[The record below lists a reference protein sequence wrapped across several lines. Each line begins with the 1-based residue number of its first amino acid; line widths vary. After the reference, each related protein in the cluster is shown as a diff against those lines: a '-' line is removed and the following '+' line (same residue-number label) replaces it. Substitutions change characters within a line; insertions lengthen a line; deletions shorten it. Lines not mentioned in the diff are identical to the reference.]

1 MFCIKFKICNRICI
15 VYGCK
20 ILLVKYKMEKRRIYN
35 FRVVIFFDGREK
47 GGRLENVYE
56 GF

>member
-47 GGRLENVYE
+47 GGRLENAYE